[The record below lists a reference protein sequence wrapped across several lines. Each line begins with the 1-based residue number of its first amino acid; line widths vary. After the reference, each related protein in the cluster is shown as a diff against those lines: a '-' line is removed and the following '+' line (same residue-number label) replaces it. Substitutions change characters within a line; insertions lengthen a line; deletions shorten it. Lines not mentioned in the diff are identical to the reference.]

1 MWDGLV
7 FFFLKWE
14 ELQSCDKYKN
24 QSKRNERMDLSTLK
38 KPRIWKKKLWLK
50 IIFQLLI
57 TPWTCPLCMEL
68 TNLALAS
75 ISFAVQMNN
84 ECENTAGDEIT
95 SADCVGKIGINS
107 LELFC
112 NINLKYSQVS
122 GCFWASKKKTGVQYN
137 STFQTSY
144 NESRVK
150 QF

>member
-7 FFFLKWE
+7 FFFLNG
-14 ELQSCDKYKN
+14 KN
-24 QSKRNERMDLSTLK
+24 CRVVTSTKIRAKGMREWTFPPWRNHGYE
-38 KPRIWKKKLWLK
+38 KKKLWLK

-57 TPWTCPLCMEL
+57 TPWTCPLCTEL

>member
-1 MWDGLV
+1 MGRIAELWQV
-7 FFFLKWE
+7 QKSEQKEWE
-14 ELQSCDKYKN
+14 NGPFHPEETTD
-24 QSKRNERMDLSTLK
+24 M
-38 KPRIWKKKLWLK
+38 KKKLWLK